1 MKIFILPKNKKNI
14 RDLSSKNELQNKL
27 FYNIPSNRI
36 KTAENNNNHHKI
48 INKKV
53 MNNKSIPK
61 FKKVNYVEIYK
72 RVNNKELIRNNI
84 PLIHINL
91 SKSIKQKSK
100 NESKENIISNQTL
113 KFPKELNIENK
124 KLIFIIII
132 SFSLTYY
139 IFLI

>member
-1 MKIFILPKNKKNI
+1 
-14 RDLSSKNELQNKL
+14 
-27 FYNIPSNRI
+27 
-36 KTAENNNNHHKI
+36 
-48 INKKV
+48 

-72 RVNNKELIRNNI
+72 RANNKELIRNNI

-91 SKSIKQKSK
+91 SKSIKHKSK
-100 NESKENIISNQTL
+100 NESENESKENIISNQTL
-113 KFPKELNIENK
+113 KSPKELNIENK